1 MYGCLFNF
9 FTIFFSVYISWKYQ
23 TKQSMNTCSKTKN
36 IFKKFRLPLVY
47 AYQIYWIFLEPQP
60 LILGGFGCCNYLKQ
74 SLWLWGLNF
83 IGIMFCGFKGKALQ
97 KLIMTIILENFENQ
111 HICKIKTQWNAKIL
125 WMSQIHSNLP
135 SLSFFK
141 FNFDYW
147 KH

>member
-1 MYGCLFNF
+1 MGACLIFSLF
-9 FTIFFSVYISWKYQ
+9 FFLSIFHGNTKPNSLWILALKQKIFSRNVDFPWYMR
-23 TKQSMNTCSKTKN
+23 TK
-36 IFKKFRLPLVY
+36 
-47 AYQIYWIFLEPQP
+47 FLEPQP
-60 LILGGFGCCNYLKQ
+60 LILGGFRCCNYLKQ

-111 HICKIKTQWNAKIL
+111 HICKIKTQWNAKIS